1 MLAMVLY
8 GYTVRLPFF
17 LDDGPNFWFLDH
29 INGLQQWGGS
39 LGFPYY
45 RTIAFTLWKL
55 AWAMLG
61 GRYDPALMHLLNVF
75 CFGLAGVLV
84 GLLASRLAP
93 PEFNK
98 RFGLL
103 AGLSV
108 VLFPFSYQAVTLVS
122 GLFHLTLLLGF
133 AISLWA
139 AMHWLDA
146 RGGRLALVLCWLG
159 AFFGVFSHE
168 NGPLLLP
175 LAIGMVVLVYGVRSL
190 VRSRTLLVIV
200 PVGVISLLYLFL
212 WATLPLGR
220 GLLQFTAEPI
230 RAFSFI
236 PWTCLRA
243 PLSRMTQP
251 TH

>member
-1 MLAMVLY
+1 MLALLLY

-45 RTIAFTLWKL
+45 RPIAFTLWKL
-55 AWAMLG
+55 AWAILG
-61 GRYDPALMHLLNVF
+61 GHYDPALMHLLNVF

-93 PEFNK
+93 TGFK
-98 RFGLL
+98 SRFGLL
-103 AGLSV
+103 AGLGV
-108 VLFPFSYQAVTLVS
+108 VHFPFSYQAVTLVS

-139 AMHWLDA
+139 ALHWLDS
-146 RGGRLALVLCWLG
+146 RGGRVALVLCWLG
-159 AFFGVFSHE
+159 AFFGIFSHE

-175 LAIGMVVLVYGVRSL
+175 LAVGIVGLGYRVRSQR
-190 VRSRTLLVIV
+190 RSPTLLVIV
-200 PVGVISLLYLFL
+200 PIGVMSLLYLFL

-220 GLLQFTAEPI
+220 
-230 RAFSFI
+230 
-236 PWTCLRA
+236 
-243 PLSRMTQP
+243 
-251 TH
+251 